1 MLFQQSSARDCL
13 NLQQNVNKKSKRLF
27 KKNETVEGVT
37 ADITFRE
44 ISKLD

>member
-1 MLFQQSSARDCL
+1 MIRKDSCARDCL

-44 ISKLD
+44 ISKLE